1 MLLSEAAA
9 ATTTSSFTGFDIFIL
24 LFTVILAVAMFRLV
38 NAEKKNLFAIG
49 FCFVSF
55 AVFLVMD
62 FIMISNWMAS

>member
-9 ATTTSSFTGFDIFIL
+9 ATSTSSFTGFDIFVL
-24 LFTVILAVAMFRLV
+24 LFTVILAIAMYRLV
-38 NAEKKNLFAIG
+38 SAEKKNIFAIV

-62 FIMISNWMAS
+62 LIMVSNWMSS